1 MREED
6 GRRVHAASAPVG
18 HSGSGSFNMCAGSMT
33 QQPQQQ
39 QQQQQ
44 ECWQQRLQ
52 QQQQEQEWWQQQEG
66 TSSGGWSSEI
76 SFNDPSMIQDTLG
89 ELARQYRRF
98 MRGQQQDC
106 LGAWAVDWCGNW
118 CQMTDSFSKN
128 FDLLV
133 SPADEQVVVKQMMD
147 RENRSRRAHSA
158 GGEPDRVR
166 REPVVQHVPTTL
178 VSGARVGTGFP
189 GGGGDLSQQPEEM
202 AMIGDASGKVLPQRH
217 FRAVCV
223 PENAPQVAAW
233 EEVAAQPEEN
243 WWVEPVKV
251 AILEEGTFLSKTQA
265 NVTFSCAEEAELVV
279 FENESCCAVEIDL
292 VENQCAEE
300 EAGSSSHSGSRDGDS
315 DWSGDEELDAFWRG
329 VPTHPFDPGKVEEM
343 ADDRS
348 SSSKAAAAAT
358 TTAATA
364 TEAVAAMGAT
374 GGRARMTPGVD
385 PRRTRS
391 TQGRPLRAAPGGGR
405 RCWGWPTPSIGAGL

>member
-1 MREED
+1 
-6 GRRVHAASAPVG
+6 
-18 HSGSGSFNMCAGSMT
+18 
-33 QQPQQQ
+33 
-39 QQQQQ
+39 
-44 ECWQQRLQ
+44 
-52 QQQQEQEWWQQQEG
+52 
-66 TSSGGWSSEI
+66 
-76 SFNDPSMIQDTLG
+76 
-89 ELARQYRRF
+89 
-98 MRGQQQDC
+98 
-106 LGAWAVDWCGNW
+106 
-118 CQMTDSFSKN
+118 MTDSFSTN

-133 SPADEQVVVKQMMD
+133 SPADEQVFVKQMMD
-147 RENRSRRAHSA
+147 REYTSRRAHSA